1 MRVMVAALGTSL
13 SGAVRRISKHPGFSL
28 VAISFLA
35 LGIGT
40 TTTIFSVVN
49 AVALRPLNFPAPD
62 RLVRV
67 AELTPQ
73 GGLYSTSEPTLLDW
87 RAMNRS
93 FEELAG
99 YDQPTLNL
107 AGQGEPE
114 RVNALAASNS
124 LLQVLGI
131 TPTLGRAILP
141 EEDRPAAENRVVL
154 LSQRFWERRFG
165 GDPDIIG
172 RGLMLGGTPHIVV
185 GVVPLPAFPFRDR
198 DVIVPLAAD
207 PKAHRANHYIAA
219 VGRLAPGISL
229 EAARA
234 DMAVIAQQIGEAY
247 PSSNQG
253 WGVSLTPYDRSL
265 VGRDARHAVFLLLG
279 AVVFLL
285 LLACANV
292 ANLQMARGLA
302 RRREIAVRSAL
313 GGGRTRIV
321 WQLMTESTI
330 LAAIGA
336 GVGVLL
342 TAWALPLVQA
352 FGPTNLPRL
361 GEVSID
367 GRVLL
372 FALAATVVTSILFG
386 LSPALHASGGDL
398 HTALK
403 EESRSVI
410 ATNRLRDALVVGQ
423 LALAVV
429 LLVGAGLMARSFLR
443 MQTVDLGYDTENVV
457 AIRLQI
463 PSDSAQERQVF
474 FRAVEQRLRDLPGV
488 LGVGSTFLDPF
499 EGGSTSNRVAAAD
512 WEPQSPEEFLP
523 IQWRTVTT
531 GFFDAMRI
539 PLLRGRGLNDGDST
553 FTHTVISQSLA
564 DRFWP
569 GQDPIGKRIIWR
581 RVGGSQL
588 DVVGVVG
595 DVLDRRL
602 AERPDPTLYLHYNW
616 ATWSTMTVIVRT
628 ASDPSPLSGAIRREI
643 RNIAPDIPIP
653 TIQPLAQL
661 ASGATGGQLF
671 LWRLFAIFAALGL
684 TLAALGVYAVMMY
697 QVSQRYREIGV
708 RLALGARP
716 EQIVRLVL
724 RHSLSR
730 ALLGLT
736 IGLASAVAL
745 TRLMTS
751 LLFETEPTDPTTYA
765 VVTVLLAATATAV
778 TVIPAIKAT
787 RVDPLRTLAAE

>member
-1 MRVMVAALGTSL
+1 MIEALGHDL
-13 SGAVRRISKHPGFSL
+13 SFAFRRIWKSPGFSL

-49 AVALRPLNFPAPD
+49 AVALRPLDFPEPE

-67 AELTPQ
+67 SELTPQ

-107 AGQGEPE
+107 TGQGEPE
-114 RVNALAASNS
+114 RVNALAASHS

-131 TPTLGRAILP
+131 APKLGRAILP

-154 LSQRFWERRFG
+154 LAQTFWERRFG
-165 GDPDIIG
+165 ADPNMVG
-172 RGLMLGGTPHIVV
+172 RSLTLGGAPHTVI
-185 GVVPLPAFPFRDR
+185 GVVPLPAFPFRDC
-198 DVIVPLAAD
+198 DVVVPLAAD
-207 PKAHRANHYIAA
+207 PDAPRANHYITS
-219 VGRLAPGISL
+219 VGRLAPGVSL

-234 DMAVIAQQIGEAY
+234 DMAAIARQIGDAY

-253 WGVSLTPYDRSL
+253 WSVALAPYDQWL
-265 VGRDARHAVFLLLG
+265 VSRNARRAVFVLLG
-279 AVVFLL
+279 AVGFLL

-302 RRREIAVRSAL
+302 RRREMAVRSAL
-313 GGGRTRIV
+313 GAGRVRIV
-321 WQLMTESTI
+321 WQLMTESVI
-330 LAAIGA
+330 LAALGTGA
-336 GVGVLL
+336 GILL
-342 TAWALPLVQA
+342 TAWAIPLVQA
-352 FGPTNLPRL
+352 FGPADLPRL
-361 GEVSID
+361 SEISID
-367 GRVLL
+367 GHVLL
-372 FALAATVVTSILFG
+372 FALSAMVATSILFG
-386 LSPALHASGGDL
+386 LTPALQASGGEL

-410 ATNRLRDALVVGQ
+410 ANNRLRDALMVGQ

-429 LLVGAGLMARSFLR
+429 LLVGAGLMARSLFR
-443 MQTVDLGYDTENVV
+443 MQTVDLGYDAENVI
-457 AIRLQI
+457 AIRLQL
-463 PSDSAQERQVF
+463 PAASAEERQAF
-474 FRAVEQRLRDLPGV
+474 FRTVEQRLRDLPGV
-488 LGVGSTFLDPF
+488 IGVGSTFLDPF

-512 WEPQSPEEFLP
+512 WEPQGPEEFLP
-523 IQWRTVTT
+523 IQWRSVTS

-539 PLLRGRGLNDGDST
+539 PLLRGRALNEGDST

-564 DRFWP
+564 DRLWP
-569 GQDPIGKRIIWR
+569 GQDPIGKRIIWSR
-581 RVGGSQL
+581 IEGSTL
-588 DVVGVVG
+588 EVVGVVG

-602 AERPDPTLYLHYNW
+602 AERPDPTLYFHHNW
-616 ATWSTMTVIVRT
+616 ATWSTMTVLVRT
-628 ASDPSPLSGAIRREI
+628 ATDPGPLSDAIRREI
-643 RNIAPDIPIP
+643 RSVAPDIPIP
-653 TIQPLAQL
+653 AIQPLVRL
-661 ASGATGGQLF
+661 ASEAAGGQRF
-671 LWRLFAIFAALGL
+671 LSRLFAIFAALGL

-708 RLALGARP
+708 RMALGARP
-716 EQIVRLVL
+716 EQIVQLVL
-724 RHSLSR
+724 RHSLLR
-730 ALLGLT
+730 ALLGLA

-751 LLFETEPTDPTTYA
+751 LLFEIEPTDPLTYA
-765 VVTVLLAATATAV
+765 VVMVLVVVTAIAV
-778 TVIPAIKAT
+778 TVIPVIKAT
-787 RVDPLRTLAAE
+787 RVDPLRTIAAE